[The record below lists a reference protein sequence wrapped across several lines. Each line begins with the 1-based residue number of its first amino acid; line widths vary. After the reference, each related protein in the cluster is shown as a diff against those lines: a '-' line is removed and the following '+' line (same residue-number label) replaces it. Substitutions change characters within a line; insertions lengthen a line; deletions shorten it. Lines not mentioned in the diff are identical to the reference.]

1 VTPNV
6 PAVLSATSGAVPAL
20 LLVYA
25 VQGPLVSYLARD
37 TRQDDLNTEAL
48 FEAKRWW
55 KWPVRILF
63 LPAWI
68 VHRLGGSTAALL
80 LFASLVVLIGSIGL
94 QAIPAE
100 YWVDHSAAGWGII
113 VFDLFFLMYLAGV
126 VVLGIFQNIE
136 SADET
141 VRRDGTASAD

>member
-6 PAVLSATSGAVPAL
+6 HAVLSATSGAVPAL

-25 VQGPLVSYLARD
+25 VQGPLVSYLARNA
-37 TRQDDLNTEAL
+37 RQDDRSTEAV
-48 FEAKRWW
+48 FAAKRWW

-68 VHRLGGSTAALL
+68 VHRLGASAAAVL
-80 LFASLVVLIGSIGL
+80 LFTSLVVLIGSIGL

-100 YWVDHSAAGWGII
+100 YWEDHAAAGWWII
-113 VFDLFFLMYLAGV
+113 AFDLFFLMYLASV
-126 VVLGIFQNIE
+126 VVLGIFENIK
-136 SADET
+136 SADVT
-141 VRRDGTASAD
+141 AGRDGTASAD